1 MQTDT
6 TPSAADGHNQLSS
19 ALKTRHLTM
28 MSIAGVIGAALFVG
42 SGSVIA
48 QAGPATI
55 LAYLAGG
62 ILVILIMRMLGE
74 MATSSP
80 DTGSFSTYAE
90 KAIGRWAGF
99 TIGWLYWWFWTLLMA
114 WEAYVA
120 GLILHDWFP
129 AIGINAFTAIVTGL
143 LIIVN
148 FLQVRSYGEFEF
160 WFALIKVV
168 AIACFIA
175 LGVLAVLNLWPWGE
189 SRGIANLTAHG
200 GFMPNGIESVAVALL
215 GVMFA
220 FLGAE
225 IVTIAASEAKNPA
238 EQIVRATNSVV
249 WRICLFYI
257 GSIFL
262 IVCLV
267 PWNDP
272 LLGQSGYG
280 SYRRTLELLGIPGA
294 QWVMNFV
301 VLTSVSSCFISA
313 HYTCSRM
320 LYSLARR
327 GDAPAFLQ
335 QTRANGT
342 PVYAVIASCAVAVL
356 IAILNFFESLRPKD
370 ILDLLM
376 NTTGMIALLVYLV
389 VAFSQLKM
397 RRKLEAQGREIRL
410 KMWLFPW
417 LTYATIVFIIASLV
431 VMLFVDQYRPIV
443 LSTGAAALVVVI
455 AGIVVHLR
463 EARRQRHAAN
473 RTDSAGSADIDATV
487 TVQKA

>member
-6 TPSAADGHNQLSS
+6 RSSPPDGGNALSS

-48 QAGPATI
+48 QAGPASV

-62 ILVILIMRMLGE
+62 VLVILIMRMLGE

-129 AIGINAFTAIVTGL
+129 VISVNQFTAIMTGL
-143 LIIVN
+143 LILVN
-148 FLQVRSYGEFEF
+148 FLQVRNYGEFEF
-160 WFALIKVV
+160 WFALIKVI
-168 AIACFIA
+168 AITAFIA
-175 LGVLAVLNLWPWGE
+175 LGALAVLKLWPLGE
-189 SRGIANLTAHG
+189 ARGWSALTAHG
-200 GFMPNGIESVAVALL
+200 GFMPNGIGSLAVALL

-225 IVTIAASEAKNPA
+225 IVTIAASEAQNPA

-272 LLGQSGYG
+272 HLGQSGYG
-280 SYRRTLELLGIPGA
+280 SYRRTLELLGVPGA
-294 QWVMNFV
+294 KWLMSFV

-320 LYSLARR
+320 LYSLSRR
-327 GDAPAFLQ
+327 GDAPAILQ
-335 QTRANGT
+335 RTRANGT
-342 PVYAVIASCAVAVL
+342 PVYAVLLSCVMAVAV
-356 IAILNFFESLRPKD
+356 AVLNFFESMRPRD

-376 NTTGMIALLVYLV
+376 NSTGMIAMLVYLV
-389 VAFSQLKM
+389 VACSQLKM
-397 RRKLEAQGREIRL
+397 RRKLESEGREIRL

-417 LTYATIVFIIASLV
+417 LTYLVIVFIVVSLV
-431 VMLFVDQYRPIV
+431 VMLFVDQYRPLV
-443 LSTGAAALVVVI
+443 LSTGFAALVIVC
-455 AGIVVHLR
+455 AGIWVQLCATR
-463 EARRQRHAAN
+463 KSRA
-473 RTDSAGSADIDATV
+473 DSLPTLV
-487 TVQKA
+487 PQV